1 MTLRVRRVVCT
12 VTGYIFDTTAKLETV
27 INHIEN
33 KQFEGDDVM
42 IGKHL
47 SKELEIFEATSE
59 TTKNFKLL
67 INSLNIIP
75 QTSIELERAE
85 HDSTIAKLIIFIS

>member
-1 MTLRVRRVVCT
+1 MSLRDCVCETLRVRRVVCT
-12 VTGYIFDTTAKLETV
+12 VIGYIFDTTAKLEAE

-75 QTSIELERAE
+75 FP
-85 HDSTIAKLIIFIS
+85 KLL